1 MGLGK
6 DYLRKLKVQHIAKLA
21 HENKVISYADF
32 AARLQIPVEQVES
45 LIIYAIENEVVSAS
59 LDEFSQTITIKE
71 IKSQYFSQS

>member
-1 MGLGK
+1 MGK
-6 DYLRKLKVQHIAKLA
+6 DYLHKLKVQHIAKLA
-21 HENKVISYADF
+21 HDSKVISYVDF
-32 AARLQIPVEQVES
+32 AERLQIPVGQVES